1 MLAVMPWNERQWTKQ
16 AEGLACFLE
25 PMVGTL
31 GRKERGIG
39 ATRYVQ
45 GLLMPGERKSIEPM
59 AARLGVDPQ
68 GLQQFMSDSPW
79 EAEELWRA
87 IRREVIPS
95 LGALEAWI
103 VDETGW
109 IKQGHHSVG
118 VSHQYCGSVGKQANC
133 QVCVEVVVSDGEI
146 AAPAAGRLYL
156 PQSWTED
163 RSRCRTAGVAD
174 TVKFATK
181 PEIAL
186 ELLRTVV
193 SDGVEPAPVLADKV
207 YGDCYE
213 FRAGLRELGLEYCVQ
228 ITASALKA
236 WVEPPAVVTKFRRRY
251 VEAGTEP
258 ALTLGEIAGQ
268 ITPAQWR
275 RASWKAADGSTRST
289 RLAWLKVWL
298 AHGLR
303 RTNGNLEPAWFLVDW
318 PEGEAEPYHSFIAHF
333 HREPTKARCLRAS
346 RSRWH
351 VEQYFQREKTDLGLD
366 HYEGRSWRG
375 FHHHLVLSAV
385 AYLFVTSC
393 HLRAKKN
400 FWPDVG
406 TGLASNPAV
415 VAEINRVLSLLR
427 QQV

>member
-1 MLAVMPWNERQWTKQ
+1 
-16 AEGLACFLE
+16 
-25 PMVGTL
+25 
-31 GRKERGIG
+31 
-39 ATRYVQ
+39 
-45 GLLMPGERKSIEPM
+45 
-59 AARLGVDPQ
+59 
-68 GLQQFMSDSPW
+68 LQQFISDSPW

-109 IKQGHHSVG
+109 IKQGQHSVG

-163 RSRCRTAGVAD
+163 RSRCRRAGVPD
-174 TVKFATK
+174 NVKFATK

-186 ELLRTVV
+186 ELLRAVV
-193 SDGVEPAPVLADKV
+193 ADGVEPAPVLADKV

-228 ITASALKA
+228 VTASLLKA
-236 WVEPPAVVTKFRRRY
+236 WSD
-251 VEAGTEP
+251 P
-258 ALTLGEIAGQ
+258 ALTLQEIAGQ
-268 ITPAQWR
+268 IEPAQWR

-289 RLAWLKVWL
+289 RLALVKVWL
-298 AHGLR
+298 GNGLR
-303 RTNGNLEPAWFLVDW
+303 RTGGNLEPAWFLVDW
-318 PEGEAEPYHSFIAHF
+318 PEGDAEPYHCFIAHF
-333 HREPTKARCLRAS
+333 HREPSKARCLRAS

-415 VAEINRVLSLLR
+415 VAEVNRVLSLLR
-427 QQV
+427 DKI